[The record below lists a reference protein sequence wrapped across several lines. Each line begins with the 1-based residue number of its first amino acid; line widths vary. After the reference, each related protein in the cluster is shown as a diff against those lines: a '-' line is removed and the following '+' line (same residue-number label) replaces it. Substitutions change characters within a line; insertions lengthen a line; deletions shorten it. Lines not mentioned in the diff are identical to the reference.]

1 MPLRKYFDAF
11 LNAAVGNVPEANEP
25 ALINLKR
32 IAIDQS
38 GSIGSFYNACEDN
51 ITGRLNATVK
61 PEIRKSLQQIVCKL
75 TKGRVAECQNLLKFA
90 DIDHQLRL
98 SICLELI
105 RVTGIASVINNPPLI
120 DDHTRLFYIYQESS
134 IEFYENDLHKLKK
147 SVKLS
152 TCDKFATHI
161 ITEIVLGIHLLLIL
175 RLPLGYENPIDM
187 FLQKWKENLLNSKPM
202 VKIDA
207 QLKTLLDKVLSTTVY
222 SNIDALTKMK
232 NLPDIYEKLIKLQT
246 NDNEHKK
253 LKYLLCPIRW
263 LFDRHGVNLPD
274 FISYQPEEVENL
286 EHYLMQQKSELKL
299 LNFRINHDLSELL
312 QGSCQSVFKTITE
325 ELSKL
330 QALHMNDIE
339 RLKTVVLKIRKGII
353 PLSSLEKQVSLDPPI
368 DIQQLIKNI
377 TTRAKELEFRVKRI
391 KQMRENGFEYCDVE
405 NLGIT
410 DQLKENRIRDMLL
423 GNDSRKVILFSN
435 DELMKSDE
443 LTFTELY
450 SEMIE
455 KRKKNPGICLV
466 YADFTSSTY
475 KLEKT
480 LIVLSDDLKEKQNQS
495 QSPST
500 VNNIREKSPS
510 PPQPSLQQT
519 SSQSLDQTLP
529 ISSSSNEFINI
540 LLLGESGVGKSTF
553 INAFANYLH
562 FESLDEAE
570 KGKPIVIIPVSF
582 EIALND
588 NFDEKT
594 IKFGEFDSNE
604 NHNNAGQSVTQQC
617 KIYAFNISNER
628 KLRIIDT
635 PGFGDTRGDNQD
647 NLNMGEIF
655 AFLHNINYL
664 NGICLL
670 FKPEVVKLNPY
681 LQSCC
686 SQLFQYFG
694 ENILDHFIFCFTNAR
709 STFFAPGNTRPL
721 LEEFFSSFHEK
732 KIPLKK
738 TNTFCFDSESFRYL
752 VAMQDSFE
760 FYSTEREEIE
770 QSWLRSVTE
779 SKRFSNFLCKQS
791 SYRKNIEWQS
801 MEDARFQINFMIR
814 PIVETMRNVLRN
826 IILFDL
832 HASIKLSAKP
842 AIPSSTICYKCSRQP
857 GKYDRFWIL
866 PDHLHN
872 PPKMCPSNDQK
883 PTEYRLEYEAVGHQV
898 EESID
903 ELNEYLILL
912 CKTSAKLAQFLMKTS
927 QMQHDDSIVSEI
939 DRMIDEENVI
949 SQGETPRDLNK
960 KLMEKLKQLKT
971 NYQKQK
977 NQTERNQSIS
987 DLAEIYNLLNLL
999 KGIPMVNIQLDAIKN
1014 YQQTLLESNQ
1024 RHISTTKI
1032 K

>member
-1 MPLRKYFDAF
+1 MPRRNYFHVC
-11 LNAAVGNVPEANEP
+11 LNAVSGNISEANEP
-25 ALINLKR
+25 TLINLER
-32 IAIDQS
+32 IAIDQL
-38 GSIGSFYNACEDN
+38 GSIGSFYNAYEDN
-51 ITGRLNATVK
+51 INGRLNTTIK
-61 PEIRKSLQQIVCKL
+61 PQICKSSQQIVCKL
-75 TKGRVAECQNLLKFA
+75 TKGRAAECQNLLRFA

-98 SICLELI
+98 SIYLELT
-105 RVTGIASVINNPPLI
+105 RATGIASLMNNSQLI

-134 IEFYENDLHKLKK
+134 IEFYEKDLHELKK
-147 SVKLS
+147 SIQSS
-152 TCDKFATHI
+152 TCETFATHI
-161 ITEIVLGIHLLLIL
+161 ITEIVFGIHLLLIL
-175 RLPLGYENPIDM
+175 KLPPGYEDPIDI
-187 FLQKWKENLLNSKPM
+187 FLQNLKENLINSKPL
-202 VKIDA
+202 VKIDS
-207 QLKTLLDKVLSTTVY
+207 QLKTLLDKVPSTTVY
-222 SNIDALTKMK
+222 SNIDTLAKMK

-246 NDNEHKK
+246 NDKEHKK
-253 LKYLLCPIRW
+253 LKYVLCPIHW
-263 LFDRHGVNLPD
+263 FCGRHHVKL
-274 FISYQPEEVENL
+274 PEEVENL
-286 EHYLMQQKSELKL
+286 EHYLIQQKSELKL

-312 QGSCQSVFKTITE
+312 QGSCQSAFETITE

-330 QALHMNDIE
+330 QALHMNNIE
-339 RLKTVVLKIRKGII
+339 RLKNLVLEIRKGTI
-353 PLSSLEKQVSLDPPI
+353 PLSSLDKQVSLDPPK

-377 TTRAKELEFRVKRI
+377 TTRANELEFRIKRV
-391 KQMRENGFEYCDVE
+391 KQMKKDGFEYCDVE
-405 NLGIT
+405 TLGIT
-410 DQLKENRIRDMLL
+410 DQLKENRIQDMLL
-423 GNDSRKVILFSN
+423 GNDSHKVILCSN

-443 LTFTELY
+443 LAFTKVY

-455 KRKKNPGICLV
+455 KRKKNPEICLV
-466 YADFTSSTY
+466 YADFTYSTY
-475 KLEKT
+475 ELRNT
-480 LIVLSDDLKEKQNQS
+480 SIVLSEDLKEKQNQS
-495 QSPST
+495 KSPST
-500 VNNIREKSPS
+500 VNNLKEKSSP

-562 FESLDEAE
+562 FESLNDAE

-582 EIALND
+582 VMAVND

-617 KIYAFNISNER
+617 KSYAFSISNER

-635 PGFGDTRGDNQD
+635 PGFGDTRGNDQD
-647 NLNMGEIF
+647 NLNMEEIF
-655 AFLHNINYL
+655 SFLHNINYL

-670 FKPEVVKLNPY
+670 FKPEVVELNPY

-694 ENILDHFIFCFTNAR
+694 GNILGHFIFCFTNAR

-721 LEEFFSSFHEK
+721 LEEFFTSFHMK

-752 VAMQDSFE
+752 VAIQDSFE
-760 FYSTEREEIE
+760 FDSTEREEIE

-779 SKRFSNFLCKQS
+779 SERFSNFLCKQS

-801 MEDARFQINFMIR
+801 MKDVQFQINFMIR

-842 AIPSSTICYKCSRQP
+842 AIPSSKICYKCSRQP
-857 GKYDRFWIL
+857 DKYDRFWIL
-866 PDHLHN
+866 PDQLHN

-883 PTEYRLEYEAVGHQV
+883 STEYRLEYEAVGHQV

-903 ELNEYLILL
+903 ELNEYLALL
-912 CKTSAKLAQFLMKTS
+912 CKTSAKLAQFLMKIS
-927 QMQHDDSIVSEI
+927 QMQHDDPFVSEI

-949 SQGETPRDLNK
+949 SQGETTRDLNK
-960 KLMEKLKQLKT
+960 KLMDKLKQLKT
-971 NYQKQK
+971 YYQKQK
-977 NQTERNQSIS
+977 NQTERNQSTS
-987 DLAEIYNLLNLL
+987 NLAEIYNLLNVLN
-999 KGIPMVNIQLDAIKN
+999 GIPMVSIQLEAIKN

-1024 RHISTTKI
+1024 RDISTTKT